1 MEGMLRGFRNGDID
15 EFYAYASAS
24 TKYKGD
30 PFIDGTK
37 KNVSYLFRKLSESEM
52 SRILITGPLSHHNVA

>member
-37 KNVSYLFRKLSESEM
+37 KNVSYLFRKLSE
-52 SRILITGPLSHHNVA
+52 